1 MTIGYHLFQLNRRIR
16 RSIDV
21 VMRNEAGITSQ
32 QAQILG
38 AITHGHASQYEL
50 EEELG
55 VRRSTVSGI
64 IDTMERNGL
73 VERVANPRDKRTKTL
88 VLTGQGQTLSA
99 RCNAI
104 MSELDNRLASD
115 LGTENVERLHQL
127 FGVME
132 QTLEDLHA

>member
-1 MTIGYHLFQLNRRIR
+1 MTIGYHFFQLNRRIR

-38 AITHGHASQYEL
+38 AITHGHANQYEL

>member
-1 MTIGYHLFQLNRRIR
+1 MTIGYHFFQLNRRIR

-55 VRRSTVSGI
+55 VKRSTVSGI

-132 QTLEDLHA
+132 QTLEDRHA

>member
-1 MTIGYHLFQLNRRIR
+1 
-16 RSIDV
+16 
-21 VMRNEAGITSQ
+21 
-32 QAQILG
+32 
-38 AITHGHASQYEL
+38 
-50 EEELG
+50 
-55 VRRSTVSGI
+55 
-64 IDTMERNGL
+64 MERNGL

>member
-1 MTIGYHLFQLNRRIR
+1 MLKCVMHEIHRCREQFLAGTGLTPVQCIIIEYLGCRPNRCATQKEIEQHLR
-16 RSIDV
+16 
-21 VMRNEAGITSQ
+21 
-32 QAQILG
+32 
-38 AITHGHASQYEL
+38 
-50 EEELG
+50 
-55 VRRSTVSGI
+55 VRHPTVSGI